1 MAIALS
7 ARAKGI
13 ASHAGSADMGQD
25 TGMGMIGIIS
35 RVGIEPTMID
45 ITNPGDTHENITRP
59 SGTSV
64 PRIQRLSLTEFPKEK
79 HGQRPSS
86 KGCGESALA
95 QGTYHIERTLRR
107 LSLLHSSRKSLL
119 EGQIGEKQ

>member
-1 MAIALS
+1 MSEL
-7 ARAKGI
+7 
-13 ASHAGSADMGQD
+13 GSTKHTDD
-25 TGMGMIGIIS
+25 FI
-35 RVGIEPTMID
+35 RVTTLE
-45 ITNPGDTHENITRP
+45 E
-59 SGTSV
+59 
-64 PRIQRLSLTEFPKEK
+64 LKEK

-119 EGQIGEKQ
+119 EGQ